1 MQYKKELVPGIVLTV
16 IAVLYLFFTT
26 QIQPFTGLGAT
37 PLTNRFMPF
46 FWGTCLLILS
56 IMLIIRGVRMRKKEL
71 AAGKVAT
78 SGGFAVFWDDYKEVV
93 LSFILLAIYIAFLES
108 VGFIIMTALYVFA
121 EILVLTEKSKRN
133 FLVSAI
139 VAVVV
144 AFVLYFIFVKSLN
157 VLLPGGILKL

>member
-78 SGGFAVFWDDYKEVV
+78 SGGFAAFWDNYKEVV
-93 LSFILLAIYIAFLES
+93 LSFN
-108 VGFIIMTALYVFA
+108 LY
-121 EILVLTEKSKRN
+121 TST
-133 FLVSAI
+133 
-139 VAVVV
+139 
-144 AFVLYFIFVKSLN
+144 LYDAKLSPLN
-157 VLLPGGILKL
+157 NQLKLLLIEASTTLLFGYTLTG

>member
-26 QIQPFTGLGAT
+26 QIQPFTGLGST

-56 IMLIIRGVRMRKKEL
+56 VMLIIRGIRMRKKEL
-71 AAGKVAT
+71 AAGKTAT
-78 SGGFAVFWDDYKEVV
+78 SATTVSFWDNYKEVV
-93 LSFILLAIYIAFLES
+93 LSFILLAIYIALLES

>member
-56 IMLIIRGVRMRKKEL
+56 VMLIIRGVRMRKKEL

-78 SGGFAVFWDDYKEVV
+78 SGGFAIFWDNYKEVV
-93 LSFILLAIYIAFLES
+93 LSFILLAIYRKIKKKLF
-108 VGFIIMTALYVFA
+108 GFGYSCCCSCIRAL
-121 EILVLTEKSKRN
+121 
-133 FLVSAI
+133 
-139 VAVVV
+139 
-144 AFVLYFIFVKSLN
+144 LYIC
-157 VLLPGGILKL
+157 

>member
-1 MQYKKELVPGIVLTV
+1 
-16 IAVLYLFFTT
+16 
-26 QIQPFTGLGAT
+26 
-37 PLTNRFMPF
+37 
-46 FWGTCLLILS
+46 
-56 IMLIIRGVRMRKKEL
+56 
-71 AAGKVAT
+71 
-78 SGGFAVFWDDYKEVV
+78 
-93 LSFILLAIYIAFLES
+93 
-108 VGFIIMTALYVFA
+108 MTALYVFA